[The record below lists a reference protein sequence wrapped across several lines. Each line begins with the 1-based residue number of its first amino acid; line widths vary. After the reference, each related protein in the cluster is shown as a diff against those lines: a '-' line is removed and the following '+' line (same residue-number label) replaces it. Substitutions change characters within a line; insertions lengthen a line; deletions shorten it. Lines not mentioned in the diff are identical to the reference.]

1 MTTNNGKQFSS
12 VEIVKQYREFFLARK
27 HVELPGSPLAVP
39 GNSTSF
45 IIAGMQPLLPYLR
58 GQQQAPAPLLTM
70 LQRCLRSDDSDMVGT
85 NARKASFFH
94 MLGNWSLNDY
104 WKHEAID
111 MALELL
117 LNVFG
122 LDQSTLWVTI
132 FAGDSE
138 LGIPF
143 DDSAF
148 EEWQRAG
155 IPRGRIVP
163 LGVDDN
169 LWTMGGPG
177 PCGPCTEIFVDRGQE
192 LSCGLPTCQP
202 GCSCD
207 RFLEVW
213 NLVFM
218 EYEQLPEGRLVALP
232 QRNVDTGMGLER
244 MASVLQ
250 DTESIFSIDL
260 FQPALH
266 SLEELAPTTGSSPLE
281 KRARRMIVDHTR
293 AALFA
298 GLAGVEP
305 GRDGRNSVVR
315 RLIRRA
321 ARQGRVLGIHE
332 PFLSK
337 LIVPLVEAHT
347 SLLTEQERSQVPAQV
362 NIVAA
367 EEKRFE
373 RVLTIGLRYLSQI
386 EPDEQGVVS
395 GEKLFT
401 LHAEKGFPVDL
412 ATEVLADRGLTVDWS
427 SYELAQQEHRRVS
440 RISAERH
447 FRNP

>member
-1 MTTNNGKQFSS
+1 MKINNGQPFSS
-12 VEIVKQYREFFLARK
+12 LEIVEHYLEFFRK
-27 HVELPGSPLAVP
+27 LKHIELPGSPLAVP

-58 GQQQAPAPLLTM
+58 GQQPPPGPWLTM
-70 LQRCLRSDDSDMVGT
+70 VQRCLRGFDTDAVGT
-85 NARKASFFH
+85 NCRKASFFH

-104 WKHEAID
+104 WKSEAID

-122 LDQSTLWVTI
+122 LDQSKLWVTI
-132 FAGDSE
+132 FAGDST
-138 LGIPF
+138 LGIPC
-143 DDSAF
+143 DDISS
-148 EEWQRAG
+148 EEWQRHN
-155 IPRGRIVP
+155 IPPERIVP
-163 LGVDDN
+163 LGSDDN
-169 LWTMGGPG
+169 LWTMGSPG

-218 EYEQLPEGRLVALP
+218 EYEQLPEGPLIALP

-260 FQPALH
+260 FQPALEC
-266 SLEELAPTTGSSPLE
+266 LTELAPTMSDNPLE
-281 KRARRMIVDHTR
+281 KRARRVIVDHTR

-298 GLAGVEP
+298 SLAGVEP
-305 GRDGRNSVVR
+305 GRNGRNSVVR
-315 RLIRRA
+315 HLIRRA
-321 ARQGRVLGIHE
+321 ARQGRILGIDGL
-332 PFLSK
+332 FLSK
-337 LIVPLVEAHT
+337 LVEPLAEAHGN
-347 SLLTEQERSQVPAQV
+347 LLAAQEHSQVSTLV
-362 NIVAA
+362 NTIAN

-373 RVLTIGLRYLSQI
+373 RVLTIGLNYLSRL
-386 EPDEQGVVS
+386 EPDDHGTVPGKQLF
-395 GEKLFT
+395 KLQ
-401 LHAEKGFPVDL
+401 AEKGFPVDL
-412 ATEVLADRGLTVDWS
+412 ATEVLTDRGLTVDWS
-427 SYELAQQEHRRVS
+427 SYQPAKEEHRRVS
-440 RISAERH
+440 RLSAERH
-447 FRNP
+447 FHNL